1 MIDLHWKRK
10 VVDSIAK
17 ARSDKGLTAIELSYL
32 AMTEWLIAN
41 KYMEC
46 DHSTPQFKLLDD
58 GRTRKICKACGQPQ
72 GLFVCNHKGARVE
85 GVNPRCPTC
94 GVVITP
100 TELKKMDETK
110 EA

>member
-1 MIDLHWKRK
+1 MLGLHWRRK
-10 VVDSIAK
+10 VIDGMNK
-17 ARSDKGLTAIELSYL
+17 ARGDKAFTEIELFFYI
-32 AMTEWLIAN
+32 ATDWLITN
-41 KYMEC
+41 KYMTC
-46 DHSTPQFKLLDD
+46 DHSQLEYKLLDD